1 MIALVEPQRGMT
13 TLVSAARGRVHVP
26 LGFDPDVV
34 WGATSA
40 HHVRGRVKGM
50 PVRGVVQRL
59 ADGHALRLGPAWV
72 RDCGVA
78 PGDSAEVVLEPE
90 GPQRDDL
97 AKDLAAALEA
107 NPAAGAFFDSLTQ
120 FYRRGYLRWIDATRR
135 RPERRAERLAEV
147 VALLEAGIKERPKQ

>member
-1 MIALVEPQRGMT
+1 MIAHVESQRGMT
-13 TLVSAARGRVHVP
+13 TLVSAARGSVHVP

-34 WGATSA
+34 SGATSA

-50 PVRGVVQRL
+50 PVCGVVQRL

-78 PGDSAEVVLEPE
+78 PGDSVEV

-97 AKDLAAALEA
+97 AKDLAAALQA

>member
-1 MIALVEPQRGMT
+1 MIAPVEPRRGMT
-13 TLVSAARGRVHVP
+13 TVVNAARGSLHVP

-34 WGATSA
+34 WGAKSA

-50 PVRGVVQRL
+50 PVRGVVERL
-59 ADGHALRLGPAWV
+59 GDGHALRLGPAWL
-72 RDCGVA
+72 RECRVA
-78 PGDSAEVVLEPE
+78 PGDSVEVVLEPE

-97 AKDLAAALEA
+97 AEDLAAALKA
-107 NPAAGAFFDSLTQ
+107 NPATGAFFDSLAQ
-120 FYRRGYLRWIDATRR
+120 FSRRGCLRWIDATRR